1 MQLDARILS
10 GRLIDWQAVPA
21 PWRAA
26 LLRLGAAWLV
36 LIVLFGS
43 DWLAML
49 RQWWDISTYN
59 HILLIPVII
68 GWLALQRRR
77 ELARIAPQTWWPGL
91 LLLGGAAFL
100 WLLGAVS
107 GLDLARQAGAVAML
121 GACVPLLLGVRAAWG
136 LLFPLCY
143 MAFLIPVG
151 EELVPLLQ
159 TVTAKIT
166 IALTH
171 FSGIPARID
180 GVFIDTPA
188 GLFQVAEAC
197 SGVKFLIAMIA
208 FGVLTAHVCFVSAV
222 RRAVLLAVCLVVP
235 ILANGARAWGTIFAA
250 QYVGVEVAGGID
262 HIIYGWVFFAVVLA
276 IVIAAAWP
284 FFDRRPDAAMIDSAA
299 INTNPLLTRLA
310 AARIGP
316 VAGLC
321 AIALVVVTA
330 RGWAMAAEDLAAP
343 MPDRIDL
350 PVVAGWQR
358 VDYTPRIW
366 WEPRAE
372 GADHRLL
379 GRYAGPDGMVVDVF
393 LALYAGQGEGRE
405 AGGFGQGALMPG
417 SAWAWQSA
425 AANVDGGLGERL
437 MGGTD
442 VERVAVTWYR
452 TGDLTTASNARLKLA
467 AMADHLLLRARPT
480 MMLILSAED
489 RRGAPA
495 QRAIDRFRKDSGPLD
510 MWMDRMARLR

>member
-1 MQLDARILS
+1 MWLDARAMT

-21 PWRAA
+21 AWRGA
-26 LLRLGAAWLV
+26 LLRLGAAWLA
-36 LIVLFGS
+36 LIALFAG

-59 HILLIPVII
+59 HILLIPAII

-77 ELARIAPQTWWPGL
+77 ELARIAPGTWWPALVL
-91 LLLGGAAFL
+91 LAAAAFL
-100 WLLGAVS
+100 WLLGALS

-143 MAFLIPVG
+143 MAFLVPAG

-171 FSGIPARID
+171 WSGIPARID

-197 SGVKFLIAMIA
+197 SGVKFLIAMLA

-222 RRAVLLAVCLVVP
+222 RRAVLILVCLVVP
-235 ILANGARAWGTIFAA
+235 ILANGVRAWGTIFAA

-284 FFDRRPDAAMIDSAA
+284 FFDRSPDAAMIDADA
-299 INTNPLLTRLA
+299 ININPLLGRLA
-310 AARIGP
+310 AARIAP
-316 VAGLC
+316 LAGLS
-321 AIALVVVTA
+321 AIAFVAVLA
-330 RGWAMAAEDLAAP
+330 RGWALAAEDLAAP
-343 MPDRIDL
+343 MPAQIDL
-350 PVVAGWQR
+350 PAVVGWKR
-358 VDYTPRIW
+358 VDYVPRIW
-366 WEPRAE
+366 WEPRAQ

-393 LALYAGQGEGRE
+393 LAVYAGQGEGRE
-405 AGGFGQGALMPG
+405 AGGFGQGALMPD

-425 AANVDGGLGERL
+425 AGDIDGGMAERL
-437 MGGTD
+437 LGGID

-480 MMLILSAED
+480 MMLILSAEEHP
-489 RRGAPA
+489 GAPA
-495 QRAIDRFRKDSGPLD
+495 RGAITRFRNDSGPLD
-510 MWMDRMARLR
+510 IWMDRTARVR